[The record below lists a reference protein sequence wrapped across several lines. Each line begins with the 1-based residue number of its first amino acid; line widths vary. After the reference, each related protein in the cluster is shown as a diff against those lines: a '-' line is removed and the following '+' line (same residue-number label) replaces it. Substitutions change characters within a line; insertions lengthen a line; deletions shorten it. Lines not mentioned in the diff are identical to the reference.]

1 MSLEQAIHQYGGV
14 GLLMWAVTLI
24 IPIFVAWWRAGIKAQ
39 TVVSAEREVIT
50 NMLTKRDED
59 AREQAAKTEKLEGEI
74 YLLKSTMSIEREEAS
89 AQIEELGKRV
99 DEAKTERDQL
109 EALLIASEARYQVQL
124 EAAHSE
130 IDILREQIDR
140 LETEI
145 RAMEG
150 ERQKLVDELYREMR
164 TTARLTSELSFLRG
178 QHDMI
183 DRVLPRIQPAAQ
195 MPEITYNPSP
205 V

>member
-74 YLLKSTMSIEREEAS
+74 YLLKSTMPLMSLQLRNPYYDYWCEQVTRER
-89 AQIEELGKRV
+89 
-99 DEAKTERDQL
+99 
-109 EALLIASEARYQVQL
+109 
-124 EAAHSE
+124 
-130 IDILREQIDR
+130 
-140 LETEI
+140 
-145 RAMEG
+145 
-150 ERQKLVDELYREMR
+150 
-164 TTARLTSELSFLRG
+164 
-178 QHDMI
+178 
-183 DRVLPRIQPAAQ
+183 
-195 MPEITYNPSP
+195 
-205 V
+205 